1 MAVTLR
7 DSMILDLKK
16 LKRSGK
22 DTEDFF
28 FLYQP
33 SLDVLD
39 IPDAEFKGDVK
50 VNGTVTLTG
59 EHSAVID
66 GEVVFIIK
74 ANCTR
79 CLEQTEKEF
88 FLEFSESV
96 DQDDEEGYPV
106 KNDTVDLS
114 KIVDD
119 LVMLNCPISFLCKED
134 CKGICA
140 DCGTNL
146 NQSECK
152 CKNK

>member
-1 MAVTLR
+1 
-7 DSMILDLKK
+7 MILDLKK

-50 VNGTVTLTG
+50 VNGTITLTG

-66 GEVVFIIK
+66 GEVVFTIK

-79 CLEQTEKEF
+79 CLELTEKDF
-88 FLEFSESV
+88 LLEFSESV

-119 LVMLNCPISFLCKED
+119 LVMLNCPISFLCKDD
-134 CKGICA
+134 CKGICMG
-140 DCGTNL
+140 CLVNL
-146 NQSECK
+146 NINDCK
-152 CKNK
+152 CEK